1 MCARDASGP
10 KLSLVCAMYFL
21 TREHVC
27 FMAAPFR
34 TDFIACATFR
44 SVTSQDK

>member
-1 MCARDASGP
+1 MCARDA

-27 FMAAPFR
+27 AFFMAAPFR